1 MSPAGNSPGGQ
12 LLQALEHGGVG
23 EAMRNSI
30 WLYPAVETLHIVGFI
45 LLVGAVLMFDLRV
58 LGVSRRVSV
67 RMLASHLLPWGT
79 AALVLIVPAGL
90 LMFASDAAAMVGNRA
105 FVLKM
110 VLLMVAG
117 INAAAFHLGP
127 FRSVEAWDQGVATPL
142 PARLHAAASVL
153 LWLGIV
159 ACGRM
164 IAYA

>member
-1 MSPAGNSPGGQ
+1 MSPAGPPPGDR
-12 LLQALEHGGVG
+12 LLQALEHGGIG
-23 EAMRNSI
+23 EAMRSST

-58 LGVSRRVSV
+58 LGLSRRVPV
-67 RMLASHLLPWGT
+67 RMLAGHLLPWGA

-90 LMFASDAAAMVGNRA
+90 LLFAADATAMVGNRA

-110 VLLMVAG
+110 ALLMAAAT
-117 INAAAFHLGP
+117 NAAAFHLGP
-127 FRSVEAWDQGVATPL
+127 FRTVAAWDQGVTAPL
-142 PARLHAAASVL
+142 PARLHAGASLV
-153 LWLGIV
+153 LWLSIV

>member
-1 MSPAGNSPGGQ
+1 MSPAGTPPGGQ
-12 LLQALEHGGVG
+12 LLQALEHGGIG

-58 LGVSRRVSV
+58 LGLSRRVPV
-67 RMLASHLLPWGT
+67 RMLAGHLLPWGA

-90 LMFASDAAAMVGNRA
+90 LLFAADATAMVGNRA

-110 VLLMVAG
+110 ILLMAAAT
-117 INAAAFHLGP
+117 NAAAFHLGP
-127 FRSVEAWDQGVATPL
+127 FRSVTAWDQGITAPL
-142 PARLHAAASVL
+142 SARLHAGASLV
-153 LWLGIV
+153 LWLAII